1 MTGEPVNARIV
12 EGWTCHAG
20 WGEYRG
26 LDAPAE
32 EPVLALLGAEDPWFR
47 PSYLQGDCGA
57 FMEGRDGSV
66 SIVYERPN
74 FLATKH
80 HLSWHPDVRQLIL
93 DFLARH
99 RRAR

>member
-26 LDAPAE
+26 LRAPDA
-32 EPVLALLGAEDPWFR
+32 EPVLALLGDEDPWFR
-47 PSYLQGDCGA
+47 PAYLRGDCGA
-57 FMEGRDGSV
+57 FMEGRSNSK
-66 SIVYERPN
+66 SIIYERPS

-80 HLSWHPDVRQLIL
+80 HLSWRPEVQQLIL
-93 DFLARH
+93 DFLAEH
-99 RRAR
+99 RRGL